1 MAIRTV
7 ASSRGPL
14 SNPGSPSGQS
24 AVAATKIPA
33 SRSFFSLL
41 TLRPANAHF
50 SRRSGAE
57 LLGSQVRLAI
67 LAGLSFL
74 ALVVSCPAEQL
85 KPEQIYQKLLPS
97 VMTLEVVNTEGEKFV
112 GSAFL
117 ALEDGVAVTAWHVIH
132 DARSVVAKFANEDRY
147 EITGFID
154 KDEKRDLALF
164 RIECR
169 GQRPLVS
176 ICDAAPMVG
185 SRAYVL
191 GAPKGFE
198 FSFTDGMISQIQRVD
213 GFQQYQVSCPISA
226 GNSGGPV
233 VNDSG
238 QVMGVTSWTKM
249 DAQNLNFAIPGNY
262 VRSLDPSK
270 PITPWASSSRRRSNR
285 SGAAPR
291 EPDAA
296 QTGGPNKGLPD
307 LRAMLNGAVGKRV
320 TIVVLQEGEEQKF
333 NFTVPQD
340 LLK

>member
-1 MAIRTV
+1 MANRTV
-7 ASSRGPL
+7 ASIRRPL
-14 SNPGSPSGQS
+14 SN
-24 AVAATKIPA
+24 
-33 SRSFFSLL
+33 
-41 TLRPANAHF
+41 
-50 SRRSGAE
+50 E
-57 LLGSQVRLAI
+57 GSQGGTSVNGSKSPVSFGFAPLLAPTLPRI
-67 LAGLSFL
+67 QAGLRSLAERLFTPALLRLSAGMIFL
-74 ALVVSCPAEQL
+74 ALAASCPAEQL

-117 ALEDGVAVTAWHVIH
+117 ALEDGIAVTAWHVIH
-132 DARSVVAKFANEDRY
+132 DARSVVAKFANDDRHD
-147 EITGFID
+147 ITGFVD

-164 RIECR
+164 RIDYK

-176 ICDAAPMVG
+176 ICDVAPMVG
-185 SRAYVL
+185 ARAYVL

-198 FSFTDGMISQIQRVD
+198 FSFTDGLISQIQRVD

-233 VNDSG
+233 VNDLG

-249 DAQNLNFAIPGNY
+249 DAQNLNFAIPGTY
-262 VRSLDPSK
+262 VRTLNPGK
-270 PITPWASSSRRRSNR
+270 PITPWAALARRRSNR
-285 SGAAPR
+285 TGATPR

-296 QTGGPNKGLPD
+296 QTGGPSKGLPD